1 MATASQAKHKFCRR
15 IGQCVWSDPKC
26 PSAKRPY
33 PAGQHGKTGRKKKLS
48 GYGEL
53 MIEKQKL
60 RAHYAISEK
69 QLVLAFHKAK
79 QGEGKTNEKLI
90 RSIEQRLDAFLY
102 HSGFA
107 PTIFAAKQFITH
119 GHIMVNGKKVDRPS
133 YQMQEG
139 SSVTINAE
147 KSPAI
152 AEIAKKTNSTVPG
165 YIMVE
170 TEALKATLVRIPE
183 ISEIPVNAN
192 IMSVVEYYAR

>member
-1 MATASQAKHKFCRR
+1 V
-15 IGQCVWSDPKC
+15 I
-26 PSAKRPY
+26 
-33 PAGQHGKTGRKKKLS
+33 
-48 GYGEL
+48 
-53 MIEKQKL
+53 
-60 RAHYAISEK
+60 
-69 QLVLAFHKAK
+69 AFHKAK

-102 HSGFA
+102 RSGFA

-119 GHIMVNGKKVDRPS
+119 GHIMVDGGKVNRPS
-133 YQMQEG
+133 YQMKEG
-139 SSVTINAE
+139 QSVTINAE

-192 IMSVVEYYAR
+192 IMSVVEFYAR